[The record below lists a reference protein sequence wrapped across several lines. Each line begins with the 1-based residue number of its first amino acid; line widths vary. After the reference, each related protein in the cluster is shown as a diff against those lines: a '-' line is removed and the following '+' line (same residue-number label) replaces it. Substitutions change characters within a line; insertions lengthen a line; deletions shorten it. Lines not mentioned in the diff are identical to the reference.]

1 MKISRREVLVGS
13 AALAAVPGLSMFAG
27 AQEVPQAKLPEGGV
41 ILVAE
46 VKAKAGQEE
55 AVGKALAALVEPTRK
70 EEGCI
75 CYNLH
80 QSTKDKARFMF
91 YEQWTNQEVLTAHG
105 QTPHMKALQQ
115 AINGLVESASV
126 TFYELMG

>member
-27 AQEVPQAKLPEGGV
+27 AQEVPQAKLPEGGA

-55 AVGKALAALVEPTRK
+55 AVGKALLALVEPTRK
-70 EEGCI
+70 EEGCL

-80 QSTKDKARFMF
+80 RSTKDKGQFMF
-91 YEQWTNQEVLTAHG
+91 YEQWATGEALAAHG
-105 QTPHMKALQQ
+105 QTPHMKTLQE
-115 AINGLVESASV
+115 AIKSLVESASA

>member
-1 MKISRREVLVGS
+1 MKISRREVLGGS
-13 AALAAVPGLSMFAG
+13 AALAAVPGLSMFAR
-27 AQEVPQAKLPEGGV
+27 AQETPKAKLPEGSV
-41 ILVAE
+41 ILMAE

-55 AVGKALAALVEPTRK
+55 TVGKALLAMVEPTLK

-80 QSTKDKARFMF
+80 RSTKDKARFMF
-91 YEQWTNQEVLTAHG
+91 YEQWASQEVLTAHG
-105 QTPHMKALQQ
+105 QTPHMKTLQQ

-126 TFYELMG
+126 TFYELMK